1 MKIYVKSKLSK
12 FSNKSHEK
20 IDFLNLT
27 QNALYEPSIST
38 NSELTEISS
47 LNEGNSTSS
56 FIKNFSVD
64 SSMSLIEGNDEISL
78 HDIYSQ
84 NRGKNKPKEKKEDYF
99 KVLRNNDGSLFPKSN
114 ICISSDSSENMF
126 LGRKRSKTKRVRKD
140 NADNIRKKVI
150 RTFYNKALNKALN
163 NKLKHYRSN
172 QYFEIF
178 PTFFASDVDKK
189 RKSKIINMTL
199 KEIFEKEELY
209 FKENEKGKQNYLH
222 NLKVVQNENIKKNK
236 EFQAILNKTFNE
248 LYQEYLISDEFLI
261 KEINRLKKKKMSDDY
276 IQSYKMIARTL
287 IEFFSSGIEE

>member
-78 HDIYSQ
+78 LDIYFQ
-84 NRGKNKPKEKKEDYF
+84 NKEKNKPKEKKEDYF
-99 KVLRNNDGSLFPKSN
+99 KVLRNNDDSLFPKSN
-114 ICISSDSSENMF
+114 ICISSDSSEIMF

-248 LYQEYLISDEFLI
+248 LFQEYLISDEFLI
-261 KEINRLKKKKMSDDY
+261 EEINRLKKKKMSDDY

-287 IEFFSSGIEE
+287 IEFFSLGKEK